1 MKKIELSVPEFE
13 SLTKPGYYE
22 KLMALIAHLSKEGK
36 VGIETDRDMAGK
48 EYILFRPPSQAQ
60 MLLSLADQGDYPK
73 LDEKLGLGG
82 IDLKSTETVDRLSK
96 MADELSKKGKSEL
109 AAAVNDVLK
118 LGAGRP
124 KAPLKKLDEDVKKD
138 LMRFLT
144 TIKKNMKDSMDA
156 LQELFRRLRYFD
168 IDDMVGQLELDKTLK
183 DMEKTHFAMD
193 QATKAMYALTY
204 GKRPSKE
211 DMDQMA
217 EDFGVAGKDPIN
229 PLDFFKSQQGR
240 LSGNLGDFETAEEL
254 PEDDEVVE
262 DDETTELEEDMDE
275 AGAFEDDT
283 NDVADEEL
291 DAFWFKEEE

>member
-1 MKKIELSVPEFE
+1 MRISMKKIELSVPEFE
-13 SLTKPGYYE
+13 NLTKPGYYE
-22 KLMALIAHLSKEGK
+22 KLMALIAQLSQDANVVIEVEQDMSGK
-36 VGIETDRDMAGK
+36 P
-48 EYILFRPPSQAQ
+48 YLLFRPPSKAQ
-60 MLLSLADQGDYPK
+60 MMISFADIGNYPK

-82 IDLKSTETVDRLSK
+82 QMGVESDAMLNGLSK
-96 MADELSKKGKSEL
+96 IADELSKKGKPEL

-144 TIKKNMKDSMDA
+144 TIKKNMEDSMGA

-168 IDDMVGQLELDKTLK
+168 IDDIVGQLELDKTLK
-183 DMEKTHFAMD
+183 DMEKTHYAMD
-193 QATKAMYALTY
+193 NATKAMYALTY
-204 GKRPSKE
+204 GKRPSKG

-217 EDFGVAGKDPIN
+217 EDFGVAGKKSIN

-240 LSGNLGDFETAEEL
+240 LSGNLSDFEPSEEN
-254 PEDDEVVE
+254 VE
-262 DDETTELEEDMDE
+262 KLEEDEMPEDE
-275 AGAFEDDT
+275 AAEVEAFEDDAG
-283 NDVADEEL
+283 DVGDEEL